1 MTGRVARIAIAPV
14 KALGLV
20 HPETVEL
27 GRNGVAGDRRFW
39 LVDGEGRLINGRRH
53 GRLMQVRPT
62 WDETTGRLRLDF
74 PDGKVVEGVVEL
86 GDAVTF
92 ELHHDAH
99 PSRRVAGPWQEA
111 LSAHAGAPLQLLWS
125 EAGAPDRGARGGGVS
140 LISRGSLERLGA
152 ELGAGEPL
160 DGRRFRMLF
169 EIDGVPAHA
178 EDDWIGARIGVGEAE
193 IDVGGDV
200 GRCMITTLDPGS
212 RDARPRH
219 PRRPRALPP
228 RRPLRAAPV
237 RRLRRGRDA
246 GARAGRRPRRH
257 PPNSR
262 YAPICVRSLTAGG
275 SSQRSPIPSWNFW
288 NAASLES
295 GLRPSSVSAMWTK
308 LTPSGSLSVA

>member
-1 MTGRVARIAIAPV
+1 MTGRVVRIAIAPV

-27 GRNGVAGDRRFW
+27 GRNGAAGDRRFW
-39 LVDGEGRLINGRRH
+39 LVDGEGRLVNGRRH

-62 WDETTGRLRLDF
+62 WDEATGRLRLDF

-99 PSRRVAGPWQEA
+99 PSRRVAGPWQDA

-125 EAGAPDRGARGGGVS
+125 ETGAPDRGARGGGVS

-152 ELGAGEPL
+152 ELGAGEPV

-178 EDDWIGARIGVGEAE
+178 EDDWIGTRIGVGEAE

-200 GRCMITTLDPGS
+200 GRCMITTLEPDRGTRDLDTLGALARYRRDGRFEPLPFGVYGAVATPGRVRVGDPVVTL
-212 RDARPRH
+212 RTADM
-219 PRRPRALPP
+219 RRSAS
-228 RRPLRAAPV
+228 
-237 RRLRRGRDA
+237 GR
-246 GARAGRRPRRH
+246 
-257 PPNSR
+257 
-262 YAPICVRSLTAGG
+262 
-275 SSQRSPIPSWNFW
+275 
-288 NAASLES
+288 
-295 GLRPSSVSAMWTK
+295 
-308 LTPSGSLSVA
+308 